1 MSLNEYHTKR
11 NFKNTPEPSGVRR
24 RRSDAQQQRDKKGLL
39 RFVVQKHDASRL
51 HYDFRLETT
60 DGVLL
65 SWAVPK
71 GPSLDPRQKRLAV
84 ETEDH
89 PLDYIDFEG
98 VIPEGNY
105 GAGTVIVWDRGTYAT
120 ERDIREQFREGKIS
134 FTLNGTKIKG
144 SFTLI
149 RIRQRHKQWLLIKS
163 NNDDDNNNHHHSSAT
178 SKPDLTVTSP
188 ESVLTGRTNDELAR
202 KNHPAQEASE
212 KKEGRRRWQLLVD
225 NNINV
230 KKEKNS
236 QFPQSVKPM
245 LAGHTDRPFDNKDWV
260 FEVKWDGVR
269 AILLHNK
276 AKAITEL
283 QSRNGKDITHRYP
296 EIIDA
301 IGTAIKSDESIVLDG
316 EIVVLNKEGI
326 PDFQM
331 HQKRMNVESQ
341 RDIQFLSNEI
351 PATYF
356 VFDILYVD
364 GRNVEELQLLDRR
377 KILNSVIAEGSKRI
391 RVSEYIQEKGKA
403 LFKSVIESH
412 LEGIVAKNK
421 HSKYHQGL
429 RSYAWLIKGILTQD
443 CIVIGYTKGE
453 GNRQDYF
460 GSLILAA
467 YDNRGRLRFIGHSGS
482 GFGFDQLKETLAVMQ
497 RLKTHNNFC
506 PVLGSVPYTNSKLTW
521 LRPELVA
528 EVKFN
533 GWTQDLIMRA
543 AIFLRFRYDKQPT
556 ECLIEEQKQGLQ
568 RERDHE
574 DIIIEN
580 RESKKGEEA
589 EEKGCSVSSSS
600 SSTTTTTPEL
610 KFSNLDK
617 VYWPST
623 GGLKKELTK
632 GDLIEYYDKVSKYIL
647 PNLQDRPL
655 SLKRYPDGITGKSFY
670 HKNWIQEKPHFAT
683 TVQVFSE
690 SKNSIITYLIC
701 NNKETLLWLAN
712 LGCIE
717 MHSWYSRVR
726 DFNACSD
733 TANSSNPA
741 PLDEQN
747 CGLDTPDFVVFDL
760 DPYIYSGKEKEAEEP
775 EYNVKGFK
783 ATVDVALD
791 LKDLLGE
798 LHIDSYVKTS
808 GKTGLHVFI
817 PVAPIYSYNQT
828 RTFAEIIGKMLS
840 RRNPGKITMEWN
852 SSNRIGKVFFDYNQN
867 AKGKTLASIFSVRPT
882 PSASVS
888 MPVEWRKLSDIQ
900 PADFTLVNVPGILS
914 TKGGNAWNTIY
925 QKKQDL
931 LKMIQQAS

>member
-1 MSLNEYHTKR
+1 MPLNEYNEKR
-11 NFKNTPEPSGVRR
+11 NFKNTPEPSGVTN
-24 RRSDAQQQRDKKGLL
+24 DTLQRGKKKGIL
-39 RFVVQKHDASRL
+39 RFVIQKHDASRL
-51 HYDFRLETT
+51 HYDFRLETR

-98 VIPEGNY
+98 IIPEGNY
-105 GAGTVIVWDRGTYAT
+105 GAGTVIVWDTGTYTT
-120 ERDIREQFREGKIS
+120 ERDIRQQFQDGKIS

-144 SFTLI
+144 SFALI
-149 RIRQRHKQWLLIKS
+149 RIRQRQKQWLLIKS
-163 NNDDDNNNHHHSSAT
+163 DDDYSSAT
-178 SKPDLTVTSP
+178 SEPDLTVTSP
-188 ESVLTGRTNDELAR
+188 ESVLTGRTNNELAKSPR
-202 KNHPAQEASE
+202 GQKRSE
-212 KKEGRRRWQLLVD
+212 KKKEGQGRRLLLLLLD

-230 KKEKNS
+230 KKTS

-245 LAGHTDRPFDNKDWV
+245 LAGHIDTPFDNKDWV

-269 AILLHNK
+269 AILLHDK
-276 AKAITEL
+276 AKEAITEI
-283 QSRNGKDITHRYP
+283 QSRNGKNITHRYP
-296 EIIDA
+296 EIIKA
-301 IGTAIKSDESIVLDG
+301 IGTVVKSNESIVLDG

-341 RDIQFLSNEI
+341 RDIEFLSNEI

-356 VFDILYVD
+356 VFDILYIN
-364 GRNVEELQLLDRR
+364 GRNVEELQLSDRR

-391 RVSEYIQEKGKA
+391 RISEYIEEKGKA
-403 LFKSVIESH
+403 LFKSVIERH
-412 LEGIVAKNK
+412 LEGIVAKDK
-421 HSKYHQGL
+421 HSKYHQGI
-429 RSYAWLIKGILTQD
+429 RSSAWLKIKGILTQD
-443 CIVIGYTKGE
+443 CIVVGYTKGE

-467 YDNRGRLRFIGHSGS
+467 YDDLGKLRFIGHSGS
-482 GFGFDQLKETLAVMQ
+482 GFGFDQLKETLTVMQ
-497 RLKTHNNFC
+497 RLRTENNFC
-506 PVLGSVPYTNSKLTW
+506 PLDSIPYTNSKPTW
-521 LRPELVA
+521 LRPELTA
-528 EVKFN
+528 EVKFS

-543 AIFLRFRYDKQPT
+543 PIFLRFRYDKRPT
-556 ECLIEEQKQGLQ
+556 ECLIEQLQ
-568 RERDHE
+568 QEIDH
-574 DIIIEN
+574 DIIIGN
-580 RESKKGEEA
+580 KVLKKEGET
-589 EEKGCSVSSSS
+589 EEKGY
-600 SSTTTTTPEL
+600 TMPTPRPPEL

-617 VYWPST
+617 IYWPST
-623 GGLKKELTK
+623 GRLKRELTK

-647 PNLQDRPL
+647 PHLQNRPL

-670 HKNWIQEKPHFAT
+670 HKNWIQEKPNFAKT
-683 TVQVFSE
+683 IQVFSE
-690 SKNSIITYLIC
+690 SKNDTVNYLIC

-717 MHSWYSRVR
+717 MHSWYSRVH
-726 DFNACSD
+726 DFDACNSTAANCSD
-733 TANSSNPA
+733 PL
-741 PLDEQN
+741 PLDEQK

-760 DPYIYSGKEKEAEEP
+760 DPYIYSGKEKEGEEP

-817 PVAPIYSYNQT
+817 PVAPIYGYTQT

-852 SSNRIGKVFFDYNQN
+852 SSNRKGKVFFDYNQN

-882 PSASVS
+882 ISASVS
-888 MPVEWRKLSDIQ
+888 MPVEWRELSYIQ
-900 PADFTLVNVPGILS
+900 PADFTLVNVPEILS
-914 TKGGNAWNTIY
+914 SKGGDAWSTIY

>member
-1 MSLNEYHTKR
+1 MSLNEYNEKR
-11 NFKNTPEPSGVRR
+11 NFKNTPEPSGVTN
-24 RRSDAQQQRDKKGLL
+24 DTPQEGKKKGIL
-39 RFVVQKHDASRL
+39 RFVIQKHDASRL
-51 HYDFRLETT
+51 HYDFRLETR

-98 VIPEGNY
+98 IIPEGNY
-105 GAGTVIVWDRGTYAT
+105 GAGTVIVWDTGTYTA
-120 ERDIREQFREGKIS
+120 ERDIRQQFRDGKIS

-144 SFTLI
+144 SFALI

-163 NNDDDNNNHHHSSAT
+163 DDDYSSAT
-178 SKPDLTVTSP
+178 SEPDLTVTSP
-188 ESVLTGRTNDELAR
+188 ESVFTGRTNDEVA
-202 KNHPAQEASE
+202 KNPVGQKRSE
-212 KKEGRRRWQLLVD
+212 KKKEGQGRLLLLLLD

-230 KKEKNS
+230 KKTS

-269 AILLHNK
+269 AVLLHNK
-276 AKAITEL
+276 AKEAITEI
-283 QSRNGKDITHRYP
+283 QSRNGKNITHRYP
-296 EIIDA
+296 EITKA
-301 IGTAIKSDESIVLDG
+301 IGTVVKSNESFVLDG

-341 RDIQFLSNEI
+341 REIEFLSNEI

-356 VFDILYVD
+356 VFDILFIN
-364 GRNVEELQLLDRR
+364 GRNVEELQLSDRR

-391 RVSEYIQEKGKA
+391 RISEYIEEKGKA
-403 LFKSVIESH
+403 LFKSVIERH
-412 LEGIVAKNK
+412 LEGIVAKDK
-421 HSKYHQGL
+421 HSKYHQGI
-429 RSYAWLIKGILTQD
+429 RSSAWLKIKGILTQD
-443 CIVIGYTKGE
+443 CIVVGYTKGE

-467 YDNRGRLRFIGHSGS
+467 YDDLGKLRFIGHSGS
-482 GFGFDQLKETLAVMQ
+482 GFGFDQLKETLTVMQ
-497 RLKTHNNFC
+497 RLITENNFC
-506 PVLGSVPYTNSKLTW
+506 PLDSIPYTNSKPTW

-528 EVKFN
+528 EVKFS

-543 AIFLRFRYDKQPT
+543 PIFLRFRYDKRPT
-556 ECLIEEQKQGLQ
+556 ECLIEQLQ
-568 RERDHE
+568 QEIDH
-574 DIIIEN
+574 DIIFGN
-580 RESKKGEEA
+580 KVLKKEGETR
-589 EEKGCSVSSSS
+589 EKGY
-600 SSTTTTTPEL
+600 TMPTPRPLEL

-617 VYWPST
+617 IYWPST
-623 GGLKKELTK
+623 GRLKRELTK

-647 PNLQDRPL
+647 PHLQNRPL

-670 HKNWIQEKPHFAT
+670 HKNWIQEKPDFAKT
-683 TVQVFSE
+683 IQVFSE
-690 SKNSIITYLIC
+690 SKNDTVNYLIC

-717 MHSWYSRVR
+717 MHSWYSRVH
-726 DFNACSD
+726 DFNACNS
-733 TANSSNPA
+733 TAANCSAPV
-741 PLDEQN
+741 PLDEQK

-760 DPYIYSGKEKEAEEP
+760 DPYIYSGREKEGEEP

-808 GKTGLHVFI
+808 GKTGLHIFI
-817 PVAPIYSYNQT
+817 PVAPIYGYNQT

-852 SSNRIGKVFFDYNQN
+852 SSNRKGKVFFDYNQN

-882 PSASVS
+882 ASASVS
-888 MPVEWRKLSDIQ
+888 MPVEWRELSDIQ
-900 PADFTLVNVPGILS
+900 PSDFTLVNVPEILS
-914 TKGGNAWNTIY
+914 AKRSNAWSTIY

-931 LKMIQQAS
+931 LKMIQQASF

>member
-1 MSLNEYHTKR
+1 MPLNEYNEKR
-11 NFKNTPEPSGVRR
+11 NFKNTPEPSGVTN
-24 RRSDAQQQRDKKGLL
+24 DTLQRGKKKGIL
-39 RFVVQKHDASRL
+39 RFVIQKHDASRL
-51 HYDFRLETT
+51 HYDFRLETR

-98 VIPEGNY
+98 IIPEGNY
-105 GAGTVIVWDRGTYAT
+105 GAGTVIVWDTGTYTT
-120 ERDIREQFREGKIS
+120 ERDIRQQFQDGKIS

-144 SFTLI
+144 SFALI
-149 RIRQRHKQWLLIKS
+149 RIRQRQKQWLLIKS
-163 NNDDDNNNHHHSSAT
+163 DDDYSSAT
-178 SKPDLTVTSP
+178 SEPDLTVTSP
-188 ESVLTGRTNDELAR
+188 ESVLTGRTNNELA
-202 KNHPAQEASE
+202 KNPAGEKRSE
-212 KKEGRRRWQLLVD
+212 KKKEGQGRLLLLLLD

-230 KKEKNS
+230 KKTS

-245 LAGHTDRPFDNKDWV
+245 LAGHIDTPFDNKDWV

-269 AILLHNK
+269 AILLHDK
-276 AKAITEL
+276 AKEAITEI
-283 QSRNGKDITHRYP
+283 QSRNGKNITHRYP
-296 EIIDA
+296 EITKA
-301 IGTAIKSDESIVLDG
+301 IGTVVKSNESIVLDG

-341 RDIQFLSNEI
+341 RDIEFLSNEI

-356 VFDILYVD
+356 VFDILYIN
-364 GRNVEELQLLDRR
+364 GRNVEELQLSDRR

-391 RVSEYIQEKGKA
+391 RISEYIEEKGKA
-403 LFKSVIESH
+403 LFKSVIERH
-412 LEGIVAKNK
+412 LEGIVAKDK
-421 HSKYHQGL
+421 HSKYHQGI
-429 RSYAWLIKGILTQD
+429 RSSAWLKIKGILTQD
-443 CIVIGYTKGE
+443 CIVVGYTKGE

-467 YDNRGRLRFIGHSGS
+467 YDDLGKLRFIGHSGS
-482 GFGFDQLKETLAVMQ
+482 GFGFDQLKETLTVMQ
-497 RLKTHNNFC
+497 RLRTENNFC
-506 PVLGSVPYTNSKLTW
+506 PLDSIPYTNSKPTW

-528 EVKFN
+528 EVKFS

-543 AIFLRFRYDKQPT
+543 PIFLRFRYDKRPT
-556 ECLIEEQKQGLQ
+556 ECLIEQVQQEI
-568 RERDHE
+568 DH
-574 DIIIEN
+574 DIIMGN
-580 RESKKGEEA
+580 KVLKKEGET
-589 EEKGCSVSSSS
+589 EEKGY
-600 SSTTTTTPEL
+600 TMPTPRPPEL
-610 KFSNLDK
+610 KISNLDK
-617 VYWPST
+617 IYWPST
-623 GGLKKELTK
+623 GRLKRELTK

-647 PNLQDRPL
+647 PHLQNRPL

-670 HKNWIQEKPHFAT
+670 HKNWIQEKPNFAKT
-683 TVQVFSE
+683 IQVFSE
-690 SKNSIITYLIC
+690 SKNDIVNYLIC

-717 MHSWYSRVR
+717 MHSWYSRVL
-726 DFNACSD
+726 DFNACNSTAANCSD
-733 TANSSNPA
+733 PL
-741 PLDEQN
+741 PLDEQK

-760 DPYIYSGKEKEAEEP
+760 DPYIYSGKEKEGEEP

-817 PVAPIYSYNQT
+817 PVAPIYGYTQT

-852 SSNRIGKVFFDYNQN
+852 SSNRKGKVFFDYNQN

-882 PSASVS
+882 ISASVS
-888 MPVEWRKLSDIQ
+888 MPVEWRELSYIQ
-900 PADFTLVNVPGILS
+900 PADFTLVNVPEILS
-914 TKGGNAWNTIY
+914 SKGGDAWSTIY

>member
-1 MSLNEYHTKR
+1 MPLNEYNEKR
-11 NFKNTPEPSGVRR
+11 NFKNTPEPSGVTN
-24 RRSDAQQQRDKKGLL
+24 DTLQRGKKKGIL
-39 RFVVQKHDASRL
+39 RFVIQKHDASRL
-51 HYDFRLETT
+51 HYDFRLETR

-98 VIPEGNY
+98 IIPEGNY
-105 GAGTVIVWDRGTYAT
+105 GAGTVIVWDTGTYTT
-120 ERDIREQFREGKIS
+120 ERDIRQQFQDGKIS

-144 SFTLI
+144 SFALI
-149 RIRQRHKQWLLIKS
+149 RIRQRQKQWLLIKS
-163 NNDDDNNNHHHSSAT
+163 DDDYSSAT
-178 SKPDLTVTSP
+178 SEPDLTVTSP
-188 ESVLTGRTNDELAR
+188 ESVLTGRTNNELA
-202 KNHPAQEASE
+202 KNPAGEKRSE
-212 KKEGRRRWQLLVD
+212 KKKEGQGRLLLLLD

-230 KKEKNS
+230 KKTS

-245 LAGHTDRPFDNKDWV
+245 LAGHIDTPFDNKDWV

-276 AKAITEL
+276 AKKAITEI
-283 QSRNGKDITHRYP
+283 QSRNGKNITHRYP
-296 EIIDA
+296 EITKA
-301 IGTAIKSDESIVLDG
+301 IGTVVKSNESIVLDG

-341 RDIQFLSNEI
+341 RDIEFLSNEI

-356 VFDILYVD
+356 VFDILYIN
-364 GRNVEELQLLDRR
+364 GRNVEELQLSDRR

-391 RVSEYIQEKGKA
+391 RVSEYIEEKGKA
-403 LFKSVIESH
+403 LFKSVIERH
-412 LEGIVAKNK
+412 LEGIVAKDK
-421 HSKYHQGL
+421 HSKYHQGI
-429 RSYAWLIKGILTQD
+429 RSSAWLKIKGILTQD
-443 CIVIGYTKGE
+443 CIVVGYTKGE

-467 YDNRGRLRFIGHSGS
+467 YDDLGKLRFIGHSGS
-482 GFGFDQLKETLAVMQ
+482 GFGFDQLKETLTVMQ
-497 RLKTHNNFC
+497 RLRTENNFC
-506 PVLGSVPYTNSKLTW
+506 PLDSIPYTNSKPTW
-521 LRPELVA
+521 LRPELTA
-528 EVKFN
+528 EVKFSS
-533 GWTQDLIMRA
+533 WTQDLIMRA
-543 AIFLRFRYDKQPT
+543 PIFLRFRYDKRPT
-556 ECLIEEQKQGLQ
+556 ECLIEQVQQEI
-568 RERDHE
+568 DH
-574 DIIIEN
+574 DIIIGN
-580 RESKKGEEA
+580 KVLKKGGET
-589 EEKGCSVSSSS
+589 EEKGY
-600 SSTTTTTPEL
+600 TMPTPRPPEL
-610 KFSNLDK
+610 KISNLDK
-617 VYWPST
+617 IYWPST
-623 GGLKKELTK
+623 GRLKRELTK
-632 GDLIEYYDKVSKYIL
+632 GDLIEYYDKISKYIL
-647 PNLQDRPL
+647 PHLQNRPL

-670 HKNWIQEKPHFAT
+670 HKNWIQEKPDFAKT
-683 TVQVFSE
+683 IQVFSE
-690 SKNSIITYLIC
+690 SKNDTVNYLIC

-717 MHSWYSRVR
+717 MHSWYSRVH
-726 DFNACSD
+726 DFDACNSTAANCSD
-733 TANSSNPA
+733 PL
-741 PLDEQN
+741 PLDEQK

-760 DPYIYSGKEKEAEEP
+760 DPYIYSGKEKEGEEP

-817 PVAPIYSYNQT
+817 PVAPIYGYTQT

-852 SSNRIGKVFFDYNQN
+852 SSNRKGKVFFDYNQN

-882 PSASVS
+882 ISASVS
-888 MPVEWRKLSDIQ
+888 MPVEWRELSYIQ
-900 PADFTLVNVPGILS
+900 PADFTLVNVPEILS
-914 TKGGNAWNTIY
+914 SKGGDAWSTIY

>member
-1 MSLNEYHTKR
+1 MPLNEYNEKR
-11 NFKNTPEPSGVRR
+11 NFKNTPEPSGVTN
-24 RRSDAQQQRDKKGLL
+24 DTLQRGKKKGIL
-39 RFVVQKHDASRL
+39 RFVIQKHDASRL
-51 HYDFRLETT
+51 HYDFRLETR

-98 VIPEGNY
+98 IIPEGNY
-105 GAGTVIVWDRGTYAT
+105 GAGTVIVWDTGTYTT
-120 ERDIREQFREGKIS
+120 ERDIRQQFQDGKIS

-144 SFTLI
+144 SFALI
-149 RIRQRHKQWLLIKS
+149 RIRQRQKQWLLIKS
-163 NNDDDNNNHHHSSAT
+163 DDDYSSAT
-178 SKPDLTVTSP
+178 SEPDLTVTSP
-188 ESVLTGRTNDELAR
+188 ESVLTGRTNNELA
-202 KNHPAQEASE
+202 KNPAGEKRSE
-212 KKEGRRRWQLLVD
+212 KKKEGQGRLLLLLD

-230 KKEKNS
+230 KKTS

-245 LAGHTDRPFDNKDWV
+245 LAGHIDTPFDNKDWV

-269 AILLHNK
+269 AILLHDK
-276 AKAITEL
+276 AKEAITEI
-283 QSRNGKDITHRYP
+283 QSRNGKNITHRYP
-296 EIIDA
+296 EITKA
-301 IGTAIKSDESIVLDG
+301 IGTVVKSNESIVLDG

-341 RDIQFLSNEI
+341 RDIEFLSNEI

-356 VFDILYVD
+356 VFDILYIN
-364 GRNVEELQLLDRR
+364 GRNVEELQLSDRR

-391 RVSEYIQEKGKA
+391 RISEYIEEKGKA
-403 LFKSVIESH
+403 LFKSVIERH
-412 LEGIVAKNK
+412 LEGIVAKDK
-421 HSKYHQGL
+421 HSKYHQGI
-429 RSYAWLIKGILTQD
+429 RSSAWLKIKGILTQD
-443 CIVIGYTKGE
+443 CIVVGYTKGE

-467 YDNRGRLRFIGHSGS
+467 YDDLGKLRFIGHSGS
-482 GFGFDQLKETLAVMQ
+482 GFGFDQLKETLTVMQ
-497 RLKTHNNFC
+497 RLITENNFC
-506 PVLGSVPYTNSKLTW
+506 PLDSIPYTNSKPTW
-521 LRPELVA
+521 LRPELTA
-528 EVKFN
+528 EVKFS

-543 AIFLRFRYDKQPT
+543 PIFLRFRYDKRPT
-556 ECLIEEQKQGLQ
+556 ECLIEQLQ
-568 RERDHE
+568 QEIDH
-574 DIIIEN
+574 DIIFGN
-580 RESKKGEEA
+580 KVLKKEGEA
-589 EEKGCSVSSSS
+589 REKGY
-600 SSTTTTTPEL
+600 TMPTPRPLEL

-617 VYWPST
+617 IYWPST
-623 GGLKKELTK
+623 GRLKRELTK

-647 PNLQDRPL
+647 PHLQNRPL

-670 HKNWIQEKPHFAT
+670 HKNWIQEKPDFVNT
-683 TVQVFSE
+683 IQVFSE
-690 SKNSIITYLIC
+690 SKNDTVNYLIC

-717 MHSWYSRVR
+717 MHSWYSRVH
-726 DFNACSD
+726 DFNACNSTAANCSD
-733 TANSSNPA
+733 PV
-741 PLDEQN
+741 PLDEQK

-760 DPYIYSGKEKEAEEP
+760 DPYIYSGKEKEGEEP

-817 PVAPIYSYNQT
+817 PVAPIYGYTQT

-852 SSNRIGKVFFDYNQN
+852 SSNRKGKVFFDYNQN

-882 PSASVS
+882 ISASVS
-888 MPVEWRKLSDIQ
+888 MPVEWRELSYIQ
-900 PADFTLVNVPGILS
+900 PADFTLVNVPEILS
-914 TKGGNAWNTIY
+914 SKGGDAWSTIY

>member
-1 MSLNEYHTKR
+1 MSLNEYNEKR
-11 NFKNTPEPSGVRR
+11 NFKNTPEPSGVTN
-24 RRSDAQQQRDKKGLL
+24 DTPQEGKKKGIL
-39 RFVVQKHDASRL
+39 RFVIQKHDASRL
-51 HYDFRLETT
+51 HYDFRLETR

-98 VIPEGNY
+98 IIPEGNY
-105 GAGTVIVWDRGTYAT
+105 GAGTVIVWDTGTYTA
-120 ERDIREQFREGKIS
+120 ERDIRQQFRDGKIS

-144 SFTLI
+144 SFALI

-163 NNDDDNNNHHHSSAT
+163 DDDYSSAT
-178 SKPDLTVTSP
+178 SEPDLTVTSP
-188 ESVLTGRTNDELAR
+188 ESVLTGRTNDEVA
-202 KNHPAQEASE
+202 KNPVGQKRSE
-212 KKEGRRRWQLLVD
+212 KKKEGQGRLLLLLLD

-230 KKEKNS
+230 KKTS

-269 AILLHNK
+269 AVLLHNK
-276 AKAITEL
+276 AKEAITEI
-283 QSRNGKDITHRYP
+283 QSRNGKNITHRYP
-296 EIIDA
+296 EITKA
-301 IGTAIKSDESIVLDG
+301 IGTVVKSNESFVLDG

-341 RDIQFLSNEI
+341 REIEFLSNEI

-356 VFDILYVD
+356 VFDILFIN
-364 GRNVEELQLLDRR
+364 GRNVEELQLSDRR

-391 RVSEYIQEKGKA
+391 RISEYIEEKGKA
-403 LFKSVIESH
+403 LFKSVIERH
-412 LEGIVAKNK
+412 LEGIVAKDK
-421 HSKYHQGL
+421 HSKYHQGI
-429 RSYAWLIKGILTQD
+429 RSSAWLKIKGILTQD
-443 CIVIGYTKGE
+443 CIVVGYTKGE

-467 YDNRGRLRFIGHSGS
+467 YDDLGKLRFIGHSGS
-482 GFGFDQLKETLAVMQ
+482 GFGFDQLKETLTVMQ
-497 RLKTHNNFC
+497 RLITENNFC
-506 PVLGSVPYTNSKLTW
+506 PLDSIPYTNSKPTW

-528 EVKFN
+528 EVKFS

-543 AIFLRFRYDKQPT
+543 PIFLRFRYDKRPT
-556 ECLIEEQKQGLQ
+556 ECLIEQLQ
-568 RERDHE
+568 QEIDH
-574 DIIIEN
+574 DIIFGN
-580 RESKKGEEA
+580 KVLKKEGEA
-589 EEKGCSVSSSS
+589 REKGY
-600 SSTTTTTPEL
+600 TMPTPRPLEI

-617 VYWPST
+617 IYWPST
-623 GGLKKELTK
+623 GRLKRELTK

-647 PNLQDRPL
+647 PHLQNRPL

-670 HKNWIQEKPHFAT
+670 HKNWIQEKPDFAKT
-683 TVQVFSE
+683 IQVFSE
-690 SKNSIITYLIC
+690 SKNDTVNYLIC

-717 MHSWYSRVR
+717 MHSWYSRVH
-726 DFNACSD
+726 DFNACNSTAANCSD
-733 TANSSNPA
+733 PV
-741 PLDEQN
+741 PLDEQK

-760 DPYIYSGKEKEAEEP
+760 DPYIYSGREKEGEEP

-808 GKTGLHVFI
+808 GKTGLHIFI
-817 PVAPIYSYNQT
+817 PVAPIYGYNQT

-852 SSNRIGKVFFDYNQN
+852 SSNRKGKVFFDYNQN

-882 PSASVS
+882 ASASVS
-888 MPVEWRKLSDIQ
+888 MPVEWRELSDIQ
-900 PADFTLVNVPGILS
+900 PSDFTLVNVPEILS
-914 TKGGNAWNTIY
+914 AKRSNAWSTIY

-931 LKMIQQAS
+931 LKMIQQASF

>member
-1 MSLNEYHTKR
+1 MSINEYNAKR
-11 NFKNTPEPSGVRR
+11 NFKNTPEPSGVA
-24 RRSDAQQQRDKKGLL
+24 SDTPQRGKKGIL
-39 RFVVQKHDASRL
+39 RFVIQKHDASRL
-51 HYDFRLETT
+51 HYDFRLETR

-105 GAGTVIVWDRGTYAT
+105 GAGTVIVWDTGTYTT
-120 ERDIREQFREGKIS
+120 ERDIRQQFHDGKIS

-144 SFTLI
+144 LFALI

-163 NNDDDNNNHHHSSAT
+163 DDDDDYSSAK
-178 SKPDLTVTSP
+178 SEPDLTVTSP
-188 ESVLTGRTNDELAR
+188 ESVLTGRTNDELA
-202 KNHPAQEASE
+202 KNRAGQKRSG
-212 KKEGRRRWQLLVD
+212 KKEGQRLLLLLLD
-225 NNINV
+225 NNINL
-230 KKEKNS
+230 KKNS

-245 LAGHTDRPFDNKDWV
+245 LAGHTDTPFDNKDWV

-276 AKAITEL
+276 AKEAITEI
-283 QSRNGKDITHRYP
+283 QSRNGKNITHRYP
-296 EIIDA
+296 EITKA
-301 IGTAIKSDESIVLDG
+301 IGTVVKSNESIVLDG
-316 EIVVLNKEGI
+316 EIVVLDKEGI

-341 RDIQFLSNEI
+341 RDIELLSNEI

-356 VFDILYVD
+356 VFDILYID
-364 GRNVEELQLLDRR
+364 GRNVEELHLSDRR

-391 RVSEYIQEKGKA
+391 RISEYIEEKGKA
-403 LFKSVIESH
+403 LFKSVIERH
-412 LEGIVAKNK
+412 LEGIVAKDK
-421 HSKYHQGL
+421 HSKYHQGV
-429 RSYAWLIKGILTQD
+429 RSSAWLKIKGILTQD
-443 CIVIGYTKGE
+443 CVVVGYTQGE

-467 YDNRGRLRFIGHSGS
+467 YDDRGKLRFIGHSGS
-482 GFGFDQLKETLAVMQ
+482 GFGFDQLKETLTVMQ
-497 RLKTHNNFC
+497 RLTTDNNFC
-506 PVLGSVPYTNSKLTW
+506 PVDSVPYTNSKPTW

-528 EVKFN
+528 EVKFS

-543 AIFLRFRYDKQPT
+543 PIFLRFRYDKQPT
-556 ECLIEEQKQGLQ
+556 ECFIEQVQQEI
-568 RERDHE
+568 DC
-574 DIIIEN
+574 DIIGN
-580 RESKKGEEA
+580 GVTKKEE
-589 EEKGCSVSSSS
+589 EEEEYSLPPS
-600 SSTTTTTPEL
+600 EQN
-610 KFSNLDK
+610 FSNLDK
-617 VYWPST
+617 IYWPST
-623 GGLKKELTK
+623 GRLKKELTK
-632 GDLIEYYDKVSKYIL
+632 RDLVEYYDKVSKYIL
-647 PNLQDRPL
+647 PHLQNRPL
-655 SLKRYPDGITGKSFY
+655 SLKRYPDGIRGNSFY
-670 HKNWIQEKPHFAT
+670 HKNWIQEKPDFVKT
-683 TVQVFSE
+683 IRVFSE
-690 SKNSIITYLIC
+690 SKNDIINYLIC

-717 MHSWYSRVR
+717 MHSWYSRVH
-726 DFNACSD
+726 DFNACNS
-733 TANSSNPA
+733 TANCSDPA
-741 PLDEQN
+741 PLDEK
-747 CGLDTPDFVVFDL
+747 CGLDTPDFIVFDL
-760 DPYIYSGKEKEAEEP
+760 DPYIYSGKEKEGEEP

-798 LHIDSYVKTS
+798 FHIDSYVKTS

-817 PVAPIYSYNQT
+817 PVAPIYGYNQT

-852 SSNRIGKVFFDYNQN
+852 SSNRKGKVFFDYNQN

-882 PSASVS
+882 VSASVS
-888 MPVEWRKLSDIQ
+888 MPVEWKELSDIQ
-900 PADFTLVNVPGILS
+900 PSDFTLVNVPEILS
-914 TKGGNAWNTIY
+914 AKRGNAWSNIY

-931 LKMIQQAS
+931 LKMIQQASF